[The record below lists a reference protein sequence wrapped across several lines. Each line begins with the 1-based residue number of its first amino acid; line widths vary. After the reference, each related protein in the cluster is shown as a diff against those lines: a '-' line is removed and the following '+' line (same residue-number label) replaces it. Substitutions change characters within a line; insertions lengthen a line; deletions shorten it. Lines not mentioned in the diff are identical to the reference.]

1 MKKSLVIF
9 SNDLRLSDH
18 PVLDYITAQNKDYVP
33 VYLDYND
40 SFYSC
45 EFFDINLTKRKFINS
60 GVEYLKRKLYLVDR
74 ELIIINQDHR
84 QALVDLLVSQGC
96 KQILISRNTTT
107 PLNNLL
113 ESIELLLLKNNIFI
127 HYFDSNYLVDL
138 QDLNFPIRN
147 LPDSFNEFCIKIKGT
162 RLRTAEIDPLVPEG
176 ILEILDDVKKES
188 VPVLHPYKTRLNN
201 HFSKFL
207 PYLTS
212 GVISPAEL
220 IEAVKHQATV
230 SSFFDAKTIKLLIK
244 QLVNVDFIRA
254 SIRNVMPVTF
264 DEVDLSPSQVAQVE
278 NWIEGNTD
286 NDMINAIMHKLK
298 ETSVI
303 SLTSKKLTML
313 YYLKVLNLPAYFGY
327 EYFQSQL
334 LEFDSSLNMY
344 LWKQYEAT
352 RLNHEDLIDEI
363 DTRKRQLDPEHS
375 FVEFWA

>member
-1 MKKSLVIF
+1 MKKSLVLF

-18 PVLDYITAQNKDYVP
+18 PVLDYVTAQGKDYVP

-45 EFFDINLTKRKFINS
+45 EFFDINLTKRKFISS
-60 GVEYLKRKLYLVDR
+60 GIEYLKRKLYLVDK

-84 QALVDLLVSQGC
+84 QALVDVLVSHGC
-96 KQILISRNTTT
+96 KQILISRNTTS

-113 ESIELLLLKNNIFI
+113 ESMELMLLKNNIFI
-127 HYFDSNYLVDL
+127 HYFDSNYLIDL
-138 QDLNFPIRN
+138 QDLSFPIRN
-147 LPDSFNEFCIKIKGT
+147 LPYSFNEFCTKIKGVK
-162 RLRTAEIDPLVPEG
+162 LRSAETDPLVPEG
-176 ILEILDDVKKES
+176 VLEILDDVKKES

-207 PYLTS
+207 PYLSS
-212 GVISPAEL
+212 GVVSPVEL
-220 IEAVKHQATV
+220 IEAVKHQASISTV
-230 SSFFDAKTIKLLIK
+230 FDAKTLKTLTK
-244 QLVNVDFIRA
+244 QLVNLDFIRA
-254 SIRNVMPVTF
+254 SIRNIMPVTF
-264 DEVDLSPSQVAQVE
+264 DEVDLSSNQVAQVE

-344 LWKQYEAT
+344 LWKQYEAAQ
-352 RLNHEDLIDEI
+352 LDHEDLIEEI
-363 DTRKRQLDPEHS
+363 ATRKKQLDPEHS